1 MNDNEILSNL
11 NCFRNK
17 ILWQGRQEK
26 EVEPKEEQPVKKE
39 PEKKKKKPAAATE
52 EEDDGM
58 PKEPKSKDPRT
69 ALPKGTFDLERFYS
83 NNAW

>member
-1 MNDNEILSNL
+1 MIMKFYQIWIVSETKFSS
-11 NCFRNK
+11 K
-17 ILWQGRQEK
+17 G
-26 EVEPKEEQPVKKE
+26 
-39 PEKKKKKPAAATE
+39 EKKKKKPAAATE

-83 NNAW
+83 NNAWWDTINAEC